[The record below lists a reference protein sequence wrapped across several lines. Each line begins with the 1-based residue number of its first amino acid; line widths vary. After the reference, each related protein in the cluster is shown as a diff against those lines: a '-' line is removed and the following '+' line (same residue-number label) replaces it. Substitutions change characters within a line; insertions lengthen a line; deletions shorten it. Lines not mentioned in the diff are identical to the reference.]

1 MIWKIE
7 NDNLYRT
14 TYLSRDHNNDSLAE
28 IIEGIEI
35 ENGKIIL
42 QNILGDIY
50 ILDKNEKYKEK
61 EIKKFCDNY
70 YIDYEDEY
78 KFMGYFGRISMKNF
92 IPPKPFFFLIFI
104 SILISTYHNS
114 NFLFSLSSN
123 LPLIFIFLSFL
134 FPFLLY
140 FPFIL
145 NNLFFSKL

>member
-61 EIKKFCDNY
+61 EIKKFC
-70 YIDYEDEY
+70 ELGAEEKEY
-78 KFMGYFGRISMKNF
+78 LRRVFNVKKLSAR
-92 IPPKPFFFLIFI
+92 
-104 SILISTYHNS
+104 TYHKVLKVARTIADMAMSETIKIEHLVEACNYR
-114 NFLFSLSSN
+114 SLEDKV
-123 LPLIFIFLSFL
+123 
-134 FPFLLY
+134 Y
-140 FPFIL
+140 H
-145 NNLFFSKL
+145 

>member
-50 ILDKNEKYKEK
+50 VLDKNEKYKSFV
-61 EIKKFCDNY
+61 I
-70 YIDYEDEY
+70 I
-78 KFMGYFGRISMKNF
+78 I
-92 IPPKPFFFLIFI
+92 
-104 SILISTYHNS
+104 ILIMKMNIS
-114 NFLFSLSSN
+114 LFIKYLM
-123 LPLIFIFLSFL
+123 
-134 FPFLLY
+134 
-140 FPFIL
+140 
-145 NNLFFSKL
+145 KKDGKEQV